1 MSEGPLTSVGIDVG
15 TTTTQVI
22 LSRLHVASTSP
33 SGAGKLAITG
43 REIRYRGEIHET
55 PLLDAE
61 TIDAAGVAAIV
72 ETELERAGVTR
83 AEIDTGAVI
92 VTGETARR
100 SNAAALVSELALELG
115 EFVVETAG
123 AHLEAVLAGRGSGA
137 AAYASSENA
146 TVANV
151 DVGGGTTNVAI
162 FDGDAVRET
171 RCCRIGGR
179 LVELEDGTVR
189 AVAEAI
195 RPLLDH
201 LDVALAVGDHPTA
214 DELDRLAEAM
224 ATCLVDLLAGPPYP
238 DPLGE
243 LAIGQ
248 LPDERVDLDAV
259 AFTGGVG
266 SLVSTAADVSLE
278 RDAYGDVGVA
288 LAEAIRDHDRIGD
301 WPRLEPSEDIRATV
315 IGAGTAT
322 TRLSGRTVGLD
333 AGLLPLRNVPV
344 ISVPPLPAVDRAV
357 QRPEADDGPRRES
370 DSLAGRIRDHVE
382 QGVALYGDDGVPA
395 PSEDDSEGWF
405 FLAFEDVGEL
415 TYDRIQALAQAIVS
429 AYEDAPHAGP
439 ILLVLAQNCGKALA
453 QSIRRGQESSARPV
467 VVLDE
472 LSVER
477 GTYVDVG
484 EPFTDDDTVPVV
496 VKTLVFGE

>member
-1 MSEGPLTSVGIDVG
+1 MNEGPLTSVGIDVG

-33 SGAGKLAITG
+33 SAAGKLTITD
-43 REIRYRGEIHET
+43 REILYRGEIHET
-55 PLLDAE
+55 PLVDAE

-72 ETELERAGVTR
+72 EEELERAGVSR
-83 AEIDTGAVI
+83 GEIDTGAVI

-179 LVELEDGTVR
+179 LVELDDGTVR
-189 AVAEAI
+189 AVAETI

-201 LDVALAVGDHPTA
+201 LDVALAVGDGLTA
-214 DELDRLAEAM
+214 DELDRLAGAM
-224 ATCLVDLLAGPPYP
+224 ATCLADLLAGPPYP

-243 LAIGQ
+243 LAIGE
-248 LPDERVDLDAV
+248 LPDERVELDAV

-266 SLVSTAADVSLE
+266 SLVSKPPDATVD
-278 RDAYGDVGVA
+278 RDAFGDVGVA
-288 LAEAIRDHDRIGD
+288 LAEAIRDHDRLGE
-301 WPRLEPSEDIRATV
+301 WPRLNPSEDIRATV
-315 IGAGTAT
+315 VGAGTAT

-333 AGLLPLRNVPV
+333 ARLLPLRNVPA
-344 ISVPPLPAVDRAV
+344 ISVPPLPTDDGAMG
-357 QRPEADDGPRRES
+357 RPDAEDGPRPES
-370 DSLAGRIRDHVE
+370 DALAAEIRDHVE
-382 QGVALYGDDGVPA
+382 QGLALYGDDTDPE
-395 PSEDDSEGWF
+395 PSEQTGEEWF
-405 FLAFEDVGEL
+405 FLAFEDVGAL
-415 TYDRIQALAQAIVS
+415 TYDRIEALAEGVVT
-429 AYEDAPHAGP
+429 AYEASSYAGP
-439 ILLVLAQNCGKALA
+439 ILLLLAQNCGKALA
-453 QSIRRGQESSARPV
+453 QSIRRVQESSRPV

-484 EPFTDDDTVPVV
+484 EPITDDGTVPVV
-496 VKTLVFGE
+496 VKTLVFEE

>member
-1 MSEGPLTSVGIDVG
+1 MSEDPLTSVGIDVG

-22 LSRLHVASTSP
+22 VSRLHVASTSP
-33 SGAGKLAITG
+33 TDGGKLAITD
-43 REIRYRGEIHET
+43 REILYRGEIYET

-61 TIDAAGVAAIV
+61 TIDAAAVAAIV
-72 ETELERAGVTR
+72 DEELERAGVSR
-83 AEIDTGAVI
+83 AAIDTGAVI

-137 AAYASSENA
+137 AAYASRENA

-162 FDGDAVRET
+162 FDRDRVRET

-179 LVELEDGTVR
+179 LVEVDDGSVR
-189 AVAEAI
+189 AVAETI
-195 RPLLDH
+195 RPLLDS
-201 LDVALAVGDHPTA
+201 LDVTLAGGDDLSTA
-214 DELDRLAEAM
+214 ELDRLVRAM
-224 ATCLVDLLAGPPYP
+224 ADCLADLLVGPPYP

-243 LAIGQ
+243 LAIGE

-266 SLVSTAADVSLE
+266 SLVSTPADATVD
-278 RDAYGDVGVA
+278 RGAYGDVGVA
-288 LAEAIRDHDRIGD
+288 LATAIRDHDRLGD
-301 WPRLEPSEDIRATV
+301 WPRVDTSEDIRATV
-315 IGAGTAT
+315 VGAGTTT

-333 AGLLPLRNVPV
+333 AQLLPLRNVPV
-344 ISVPPLPAVDRAV
+344 LSIPSLPADHGATR
-357 QRPEADDGPRRES
+357 REGEEDGPRREHGA
-370 DSLAGRIRDHVE
+370 LAPRIRDHVA
-382 QGVALYGDDGVPA
+382 QGIALYGDDADPGT
-395 PSEDDSEGWF
+395 SEATSEEWF
-405 FLAFEDVGEL
+405 FLAFEDIGEL
-415 TYDRIQALAQAIVS
+415 SYDRIEALAEGIVA
-429 AYEDAPHAGP
+429 AYDDASYAGP
-439 ILLVLAQNCGKALA
+439 ILLLLAQNCGKALA
-453 QSIRRGQESSARPV
+453 QSIRRGQDASRPV

-484 EPFTDDDTVPVV
+484 EPITDDDTVPVV
-496 VKTLVFGE
+496 VKTLVFEE

>member
-1 MSEGPLTSVGIDVG
+1 MSEGSLTSVGIDVG
-15 TTTTQVI
+15 TTTTQVV
-22 LSRLHVASTSP
+22 LSRLQVASTSP
-33 SGAGKLAITG
+33 NSAGKLAITD
-43 REIRYRGEIHET
+43 REVLYRGEIHET

-72 ETELERAGVTR
+72 EEELERAGVSR

-100 SNAAALVSELALELG
+100 SNAAALVCELALDAG

-137 AAYASSENA
+137 AAYASRENA

-151 DVGGGTTNVAI
+151 DVGGGTTNIAI

-179 LVELEDGTVR
+179 LVELDDGTVR
-189 AVAEAI
+189 AVAETI
-195 RPLLDH
+195 RPLLDS
-201 LDVALAVGDHPTA
+201 LGMTVAVGDDLTA
-214 DELDRLAEAM
+214 EQLDRLGDAM
-224 ATCLVDLLAGPPYP
+224 ADCLANLLAGPPYP

-243 LAIGQ
+243 LAIGE

-266 SLVSTAADVSLE
+266 SLVSDPSGVTADRGS
-278 RDAYGDVGVA
+278 YGDVGVA
-288 LAEAIRDHDRIGD
+288 LAVAIRGHDRLGD
-301 WPRLEPSEDIRATV
+301 WPRLAPSEDIRATV
-315 IGAGTAT
+315 VGAGTAT

-333 AGLLPLRNVPV
+333 PRVLPLRNVPV
-344 ISVPPLPAVDRAV
+344 LSVPPVSA
-357 QRPEADDGPRRES
+357 ADGATHRTGEEEGTPRES
-370 DSLAGRIRDHVE
+370 NGLTVGIRDYVR
-382 QGVALYGDDGVPA
+382 QGIALYG
-395 PSEDDSEGWF
+395 EDAEPDSTERTGEAWF
-405 FLAFEDVGEL
+405 FFAFEDVGAP
-415 TYDRIQALAQAIVS
+415 TYERIEALAEGIVT
-429 AYEDAPHAGP
+429 AYDDASYAGP
-439 ILLVLAQNCGKALA
+439 ILLLLAQNCGKALA
-453 QSIRRGQESSARPV
+453 QSIRRVQKCSRPV

-472 LSVER
+472 LSVQR

-484 EPFTDDDTVPVV
+484 EPITDDDTVPVV
-496 VKTLVFGE
+496 VKTLVFEE

>member
-15 TTTTQVI
+15 TTTTQVV

-33 SGAGKLAITG
+33 GGAGKLEITD
-43 REIRYRGEIHET
+43 REILYRGEIHET

-61 TIDAAGVAAIV
+61 TIDAGGVAAIV
-72 ETELERAGVTR
+72 ERELERAGVSRTD
-83 AEIDTGAVI
+83 IDTGAVI

-100 SNAAALVSELALELG
+100 ANAAALVSELALELG
-115 EFVVETAG
+115 DFVVETAG

-137 AAYASSENA
+137 AAYASRENA

-151 DVGGGTTNVAI
+151 DVGGGTTNVAV

-179 LVELEDGTVR
+179 LVEFDDGTVR
-189 AVAEAI
+189 AVTETI

-201 LDVALAVGDHPTA
+201 LDVALAVGDDRSA
-214 DELDRLAEAM
+214 NDLDRLVDAM
-224 ATCLVDLLAGPPYP
+224 ADCLADLLAGPPYP
-238 DPLGE
+238 APLDD
-243 LAIGQ
+243 LAIGE

-266 SLVSTAADVSLE
+266 SLVSNPADAD
-278 RDAYGDVGVA
+278 RDAYGDLGVA
-288 LAEAIRDHDRIGD
+288 LAGAIRDHDRLGD
-301 WPRLEPSEDIRATV
+301 WPRLDPAEDIRATV

-333 AGLLPLRNVPV
+333 AGVLPLRNVPV
-344 ISVPPLPAVDRAV
+344 VSVPPLPAG
-357 QRPEADDGPRRES
+357 DGATRRTGGASPHQE
-370 DSLAGRIRDHVE
+370 DGALAARIRDHVE
-382 QGVALYGDDGVPA
+382 QGVGLYGEAADPA
-395 PSEDDSEGWF
+395 PSEDGWF
-405 FLAFEDVGEL
+405 FLAFEDVGAL
-415 TYDRIQALAQAIVS
+415 TYDRIEALAAAVVT
-429 AYEDAPHAGP
+429 AYDDTSEAGP
-439 ILLVLAQNCGKALA
+439 ILLLLAQNCGKALA
-453 QSIRRGQESSARPV
+453 QSIRRALTPPRPV

-484 EPFTDDDTVPVV
+484 EPITDDDTVPVV
-496 VKTLVFGE
+496 VKTLAFEE

>member
-22 LSRLHVASTSP
+22 LSRLQVTSTGP
-33 SGAGKLAITG
+33 TIAGKLAITD
-43 REIRYRGEIHET
+43 REILYRGEIHET

-61 TIDAAGVAAIV
+61 TIDGAGVAAIV
-72 ETELERAGVTR
+72 EEELERAGVSR

-123 AHLEAVLAGRGSGA
+123 AQLEAVLAGRGSGA
-137 AAYASSENA
+137 AAYASRENA

-179 LVELEDGTVR
+179 LVELDDGTVR
-189 AVAEAI
+189 AVAETI

-201 LDVALAVGDHPTA
+201 LGMKLAVGDDLTA
-214 DELDRLAEAM
+214 EELDRLGRAM
-224 ATCLVDLLAGPPYP
+224 ANCLADLLAGPPYP

-243 LAIGQ
+243 LAIGE

-266 SLVSTAADVSLE
+266 SLVSNTADATVD
-278 RDAYGDVGVA
+278 RGAYGDVGVA
-288 LAEAIRDHDRIGD
+288 LAVAIRDHDRLSD
-301 WPRLEPSEDIRATV
+301 WPRLNPSEDIRATV
-315 IGAGTAT
+315 VGAGTAT
-322 TRLSGRTVGLD
+322 TRFSGRTVGLD
-333 AGLLPLRNVPV
+333 ARLLPLRNVPV
-344 ISVPPLPAVDRAV
+344 LSVPPLPAVDGAMR
-357 QRPEADDGPRRES
+357 RTDEEDGSRRES
-370 DSLAGRIRDHVE
+370 DALTAVIRDHVE
-382 QGVALYGDDGVPA
+382 QGIVLYG
-395 PSEDDSEGWF
+395 EDTPPGTSEGTSDEWF
-405 FLAFEDVGEL
+405 FLAFEDIGGL
-415 TYDRIQALAQAIVS
+415 TYDRIEALAEGIVT
-429 AYEDAPHAGP
+429 AYDDTSYAGP
-439 ILLVLAQNCGKALA
+439 VLLLLAQNCGKALA
-453 QSIRRGQESSARPV
+453 QSIRRVQESSRPV

-472 LSVER
+472 LSVQR

-484 EPFTDDDTVPVV
+484 EPITDDDTVPVV
-496 VKTLVFGE
+496 VKTLVFEE